1 MRPISVWQVITCE
14 LLYCVNMCLFRYP
27 SESAGEVWVSMLA
40 SCEGSKSKRFL
51 FVLMGAEALSLTGVW
66 RRTLRAQNREL
77 LEKPLR

>member
-1 MRPISVWQVITCE
+1 MRPISTWKVIIGMMM
-14 LLYCVNMCLFRYP
+14 YYVKMYLFRYP
-27 SESAGEVWVSMLA
+27 SDSAGGVWLSMLA

-66 RRTLRAQNREL
+66 RSTLRAQNREL

>member
-1 MRPISVWQVITCE
+1 MRPISVWTGIICE
-14 LLYCVNMCLFRYP
+14 MPCCIKMCLFRYP
-27 SESAGEVWVSMLA
+27 SESAGDVWVSMLA

-51 FVLMGAEALSLTGVW
+51 FELMGAEAPSLTGVW